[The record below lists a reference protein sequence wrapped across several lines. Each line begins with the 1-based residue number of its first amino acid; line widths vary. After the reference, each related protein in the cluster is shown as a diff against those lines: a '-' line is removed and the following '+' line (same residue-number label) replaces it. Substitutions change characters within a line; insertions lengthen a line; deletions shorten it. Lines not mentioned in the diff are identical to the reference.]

1 MKILFLDQTGKL
13 AGAEMVLLDVAAP
26 YRFDCLVG
34 LFEDG
39 LFREK
44 LEAASIPV
52 QVLAK
57 QAIAVRRESGLIQGL
72 SSIGTLLPLVYQ
84 VAALSHSYDVIYANT
99 LKAFVVGAIASLLS
113 RRPLV
118 FHLHDILIPE
128 HFSTMNRRLVV
139 TLANTFASQV
149 ITVSHAARDAF
160 IAAGGNPNIIQVIYN
175 GFEPSKFTGFEDQ
188 REAVRRSLGL
198 EDCFLVG
205 HFSRLSAWKGQHV
218 LLEALAQ
225 CPEQVHGLFVGD
237 ALFGETDYAQM
248 LQRRVVELGLQDRA
262 HFLGFRSDVPQ
273 LMAACDVI
281 THTATLPEPCARVLV
296 ETMLSGK
303 TLIAS
308 ANGGT
313 VELLDSGRTGWLVKP
328 TDAIQ
333 LAETIQHCANHPEQT
348 MQIGQNARQ
357 EAVKRFHIKQM
368 HQEIYHL
375 LCSRFGEPNSLPSF
389 T

>member
-26 YRFDCLVG
+26 YRLTCLVG

-44 LEAASIPV
+44 LEAANIPV
-52 QVLAK
+52 QVLSN
-57 QAIAVRRESGLIQGL
+57 QAIAVRRESGILQGV
-72 SSIGTLLPLVYQ
+72 SSMGALLPLVRK
-84 VAALSHSYDVIYANT
+84 VADLSRDYDLIYANT
-99 LKAFVVGAIASLLS
+99 LKALVVGAIASLLS

-118 FHLHDILIPE
+118 FHLHDILIPD
-128 HFSTMNRRLVV
+128 HFSAMNRRLVV
-139 TLANTFASQV
+139 SLANTFASQV
-149 ITVSHAARDAF
+149 IAVSHAARDAF

-175 GFEPSKFTGFEDQ
+175 GFEPSKFAGFEAQ
-188 REAVRRSLGL
+188 QEQVRHSLGL
-198 EDCFLVG
+198 ENCFLVG

-225 CPEQVHGLFVGD
+225 CPPHVHGLFVGD
-237 ALFGETDYAQM
+237 ALFGETDYAHM
-248 LQRRVVELGLQDRA
+248 LQQRVAELGLEHRA

-273 LMAACDVI
+273 LMAACDII

-328 TDAIQ
+328 TDAAQ
-333 LAETIQHCANHPEQT
+333 LAEAICHCANHPEET
-348 MQIGQNARQ
+348 VQIGRNARQ
-357 EAVKRFHIKQM
+357 EATHRFHLQQM
-368 HQEIYHL
+368 HDEISNIL
-375 LCSRFGEPNSLPSF
+375 DDRFGDRDSLPSF